1 MHVKRIQLIA
11 SFDGHVRYLI
21 AASMAS
27 GQRRKRGKGDRR
39 SRKRLKIAYDNVDC
53 ETDSA
58 CASSWTPK
66 NWRGQYNN
74 IKKMRENFD
83 APVDTV
89 GASKLADPSALPE
102 VRKSL
107 FCKFQGEFLTCELL
121 VGDLFLILCFLL

>member
-11 SFDGHVRYLI
+11 RFGGHVRYLI
-21 AASMAS
+21 VASMAR

-102 VRKSL
+102 VCKSL
-107 FCKFQGEFLTCELL
+107 FCKFQGEFLICELL